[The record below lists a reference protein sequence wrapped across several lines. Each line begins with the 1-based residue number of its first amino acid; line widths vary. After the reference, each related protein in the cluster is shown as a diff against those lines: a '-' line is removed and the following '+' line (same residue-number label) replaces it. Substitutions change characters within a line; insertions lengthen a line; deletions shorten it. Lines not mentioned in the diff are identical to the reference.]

1 MDIFCRDEYLN
12 HLTFT
17 KKIFKE
23 KFQFD
28 WQFQCPWVM
37 KLPWVECDV
46 GMNGN
51 HFGMEYEF
59 YSKIEGK
66 GNLFS
71 LKLNSF

>member
-1 MDIFCRDEYLN
+1 
-12 HLTFT
+12 
-17 KKIFKE
+17 
-23 KFQFD
+23 
-28 WQFQCPWVM
+28 M

-46 GMNGN
+46 GVNGN

-71 LKLNSF
+71 LKLNSFQEYVRKKMLESQVTK